1 MMNIPTHILDRLLIL
16 NPALEHADAQRAI
29 EALYKP
35 VSAEWMPANVREYR
49 ASGMELRENFNI
61 PRLPVTYWQNLAAT
75 GTDVCPA
82 IDAWLD
88 EIGVT
93 RALLDR

>member
-1 MMNIPTHILDRLLIL
+1 M
-16 NPALEHADAQRAI
+16 NPALERADAQRAI
-29 EALYKP
+29 EALYMP
-35 VSAEWMPANVREYR
+35 APAEWMPVKVREYR
-49 ASGMELRENFNI
+49 ANDIELRENFNI
-61 PRLPVTYWQNLAAT
+61 PRTSVVYWLNLAAS
-75 GTDVCPA
+75 GVDVCPA